1 MLDAGSDF
9 AGGLHVIALE
19 AFHDFSGKQ
28 AVEVRVLSGGFHNSA
43 PSGVPHKIHH
53 RRKGHMQTAGG
64 GFFCGSSRALAGQ
77 SRIKGGTL
85 GKRCREDGFQTMNDI
100 QHEQHGNVVWLYGH
114 CLVLNGF

>member
-1 MLDAGSDF
+1 MLDAGSYF

-19 AFHDFSGKQ
+19 ALHDFRGKQ
-28 AVEVRVLSGGFHNSA
+28 AVEVRILSGGFHNSA

-53 RRKGHMQTAGG
+53 RCKGHMQAACC
-64 GFFCGSSRALAGQ
+64 GFSCGSSRALAGQ

-85 GKRCREDGFQTMNDI
+85 GKRSREDGFQSMNDI

-114 CLVLNGF
+114 CLVLNGL